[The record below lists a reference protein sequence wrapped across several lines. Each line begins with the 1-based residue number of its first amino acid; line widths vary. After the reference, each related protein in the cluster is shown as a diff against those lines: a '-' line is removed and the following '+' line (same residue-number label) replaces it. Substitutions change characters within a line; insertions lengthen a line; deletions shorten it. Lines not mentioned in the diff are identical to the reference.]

1 MATKKNKVK
10 FNAQLDRVYGTCGLP
25 RQRVLEAYGDEL
37 MYAGIPV
44 DRQYLTD
51 KGGDFAALLF
61 LLKEVE

>member
-1 MATKKNKVK
+1 MTPAVCTGKQAERKVLTY
-10 FNAQLDRVYGTCGLP
+10 Q
-25 RQRVLEAYGDEL
+25 AYGDEL

-61 LLKEVE
+61 LLKEME